1 MIFNKKVKSVLI
13 GLAVSALVFTASL
26 SVMAANETGVTLGDV
41 NGDNSVNIKDVT
53 LIQKVIAK
61 LVEEPENFLLTADV
75 NCDDTVNIKDATIIQ
90 KYIAKIYKEL
100 PVTGETEPETEAT
113 TASEQKA
120 TDPQSETTATQAQT
134 VETKPVETTATEPQT
149 AAPQPTEPPATQPV
163 TDEWDPHIW
172 QP

>member
-75 NCDDTVNIKDATIIQ
+75 NCDNTVNIKDATIIQ

-100 PVTGETEPETEAT
+100 PVIGETEPETEAT
-113 TASEQKA
+113 TASGQITTDYQPETKA
-120 TDPQSETTATQAQT
+120 TEAQQTDPIPTQAI
-134 VETKPVETTATEPQT
+134 VTEPPT
-149 AAPQPTEPPATQPV
+149 TEPPATQPV

>member
-13 GLAVSALVFTASL
+13 GIAASALVFTASV
-26 SVMAANETGVTLGDV
+26 SAMAANETGVTIGDV
-41 NGDNSVNIKDVT
+41 NGDNFVNIKDVT

-61 LVEEPENFLLTADV
+61 LVDEPEHFLLTADV
-75 NCDDTVNIKDATIIQ
+75 NCDNTVNIKDATIIQ

-100 PVTGETEPETEAT
+100 PVTNEPETEAT
-113 TASEQKA
+113 TASETIT
-120 TDPQSETTATQAQT
+120 TDPQGETT
-134 VETKPVETTATEPQT
+134 VTEPQT
-149 AAPQPTEPPATQPV
+149 TATTPQGETTVTEPQTTATEPPATQPV